1 MKCLYSN
8 ALVKKE
14 QNRLISAKKDAEE
27 LSSDAGNLE
36 RKDQEMNLNPDY
48 VFELR
53 YESLKLKE
61 KDAYWG
67 EA

>member
-8 ALVKKE
+8 ALIKKE
-14 QNRLISAKKDAEE
+14 QNKLISAKKDAED

-61 KDAYWG
+61 KEAY
-67 EA
+67 